1 MTVEIIKPTSA
12 TVYKGDEFT
21 LSLQLRVARDGTDGT
36 DGSDPRVLAGTET
49 LTAYFR
55 AASSSTPVS
64 KACAIVTAG
73 TGMISVTLTEEES
86 ALLAE
91 GDDLPIT
98 IVEVTA
104 ANVTT
109 TFDLLEA
116 VNVKA
121 RSVS

>member
-1 MTVEIIKPTSA
+1 MVVEVIKPTQS

-21 LSLQLRVARDGTDGT
+21 LQLQLRKARENT
-36 DGSDPRVLAGTET
+36 DGSDPYVIVDGGT

-64 KACAIVTAG
+64 KACAVVTAAEG
-73 TGMISVTLTEEES
+73 KISVTLTEEES

-98 IVEVTA
+98 IVEVTSGD
-104 ANVTT
+104 VTT

>member
-21 LSLQLRVARDGTDGT
+21 LSLQLRVARDGT